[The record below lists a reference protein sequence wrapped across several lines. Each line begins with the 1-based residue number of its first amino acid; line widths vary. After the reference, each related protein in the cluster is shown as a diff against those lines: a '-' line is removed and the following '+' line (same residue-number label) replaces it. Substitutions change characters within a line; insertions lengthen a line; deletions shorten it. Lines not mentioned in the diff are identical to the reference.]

1 MATVTGSRAAPPA
14 QDISASHPYT
24 CNTCQV
30 AFRNSDLQKGHMRN
44 DWHRYN
50 LKRRVATLP
59 PISSEVFTE
68 KVLQARASTTAE
80 AERAGFQTECGLCHK
95 TYFSENSYQN
105 HIGSQKHKAKAA
117 AQLRKGRNGVAAD
130 DASSMISSTFSLGEP
145 VASNTSEVDSDAE
158 EEFNHIVEG
167 MKKSGIAEQKRPS
180 PVKRPSNP
188 QISARAQHPE
198 DHPVSEASSEQQSA
212 TPTPSKAADGVQ
224 ATLTLKHCLFCNH
237 ESPDVPLNVSHMEKT
252 HGMFIPEKQY
262 LVDIEGLLRS
272 LQERIQ
278 EYHECLV
285 CGKAK
290 ANAYAAQTHMRD
302 TAHCKIPYTTEDEQ
316 LEIGEFYDF
325 RSTYSDDEM
334 DEDESDDE
342 ESPQAGG
349 VKLGGKRAAVTTNED
364 GEEIEEAEDAGWE
377 TDSSASSLD
386 SADLTAVPAE
396 NHYHQY
402 ERLEKHAHHSRSDSR
417 PHRQRDGWH
426 SHSHKPTRA
435 VFYDEYE
442 LHLPSGRAVGHRSLN
457 KYYRQNLRERPFLE
471 GYQQHQLALEDGDP
485 DAMDVDGEEGNNG
498 QQMVLSGRVRDQR
511 RQLVG
516 RGAEGGGGMLGVS
529 DKKKKEVSKAA
540 QRSRKVEHAHQRRN
554 EWSVNKQTNNQKH
567 YHYSIL

>member
-1 MATVTGSRAAPPA
+1 MSR
-14 QDISASHPYT
+14 IL
-24 CNTCQV
+24 
-30 AFRNSDLQKGHMRN
+30 SDRACLIYS
-44 DWHRYN
+44 RYN

-167 MKKSGIAEQKRPS
+167 MKKTGIAEQKRPS

-198 DHPVSEASSEQQSA
+198 DHPVSEVSSEQQSA
-212 TPTPSKAADGVQ
+212 TPTPSTAADGVQ

-302 TAHCKIPYTTEDEQ
+302 TGHCKIPYTTEDEQ

-349 VKLGGKRAAVTTNED
+349 VKLGSKRAAVTTNED

-485 DAMDVDGEEGNNG
+485 DAMDIDGEEGNNG
-498 QQMVLSGRVRDQR
+498 QQIVLSGRVRDQR

-516 RGAEGGGGMLGVS
+516 RGAEGGGGMVGVS
-529 DKKKKEVSKAA
+529 DKKKKEVGKAA
-540 QRSRKVEHAHQRRN
+540 QRSRKVEHAHQKRN
-554 EWSVNKQTNNQKH
+554 EWSVNKQANHQKH